1 MKKLSVLVIVMLLS
15 VFTMAFTSSATCTIA
30 KNDEIIEVNMQF
42 PIFYGMKN
50 IPTQKYINTMFF
62 NHASEFMQSIY
73 DMAEQG
79 FEDSKKYDFPFMQ
92 YAAWSQYDLHFLNER
107 FMSLTMNYYQF
118 TGGAHG
124 LTVKTAYNID
134 LSTGKNLELRSI
146 FSDDYDYSSVIL
158 KEVNMQMKKAEEGTF
173 FSDSIERIENEQNF
187 YLTEEGIV
195 MFFQQYEIGP
205 YCIGIPEFFI
215 SFDLLRQGLKI

>member
-1 MKKLSVLVIVMLLS
+1 MKKLSVLFVVMILS
-15 VFTMAFTSSATCTIA
+15 VFTMAYTSSATCTIV
-30 KNDEIIEVNMQF
+30 KNEEVIEVNMQF
-42 PIFYGMKN
+42 PVFYGMKN
-50 IPTQKYINTMFF
+50 IPTQNYINSMLF
-62 NHASEFMQSIY
+62 NHASEFMQSIH
-73 DMAEQG
+73 DMAELG
-79 FEDSKKYDFPFMQ
+79 FEDSKKYEYPFMP
-92 YAAWSQYDLHFLNER
+92 YAAWSQYDIHFLNEK
-107 FMSLTMNYYQF
+107 FLSLTINYYQF

-124 LTVKTAYNID
+124 NTVKTAYNID
-134 LSTGKNLELRSI
+134 LSTGKNLELRSL

-158 KEVNMQMKKAEEGTF
+158 KEVNMQMKKAAEGTL

-215 SFDLLRQGLKI
+215 SFDLLRDGLKI